1 MSYKTHL
8 KFWTSRFLH
17 SFTNFFIY
25 RGFFCDDENL
35 RHPYVEELISTHAC
49 AAIWIAAVLFL
60 VFFFQKWYFVFQNFS
75 DLLWEKIV
83 LLIEKNFRN
92 SKLKAENLIFFEII
106 TTIYSNS
113 ERSAQYLKE
122 NTFLTCSWRF
132 LRFNT
137 SKQL

>member
-60 VFFFQKWYFVFQNFS
+60 VFFFSKMVFCFS
-75 DLLWEKIV
+75 KLFWPTVRKNGSIDWEK
-83 LLIEKNFRN
+83 LLKF
-92 SKLKAENLIFFEII
+92 KAEGRELDIFFWDHYNDLFEQWKVS
-106 TTIYSNS
+106 TIF
-113 ERSAQYLKE
+113 EREYLL
-122 NTFLTCSWRF
+122 NLFLEVS
-132 LRFNT
+132 
-137 SKQL
+137 QI